1 MLVPHQEIPLILA
14 FFVNIIELTAYNPK
28 GIACTNKKWS
38 ECHGDPHFS
47 LFKQILYIDTV
58 LLQHVEWLWFLQ
70 KKNLVLS
77 DTRRQ
82 GWQGNYTGSIKMLT
96 ESHQT
101 WHSDHLEAGWLVAL
115 QFPMVKPVET
125 KKNRCQK
132 SHSSCQT
139 RLLARNHIAPELS
152 SGLLV

>member
-14 FFVNIIELTAYNPK
+14 FFGKHHWTDSFNPK
-28 GIACTNKKWS
+28 SIACTNKKWS
-38 ECHGDPHFS
+38 ECHGHPHFS
-47 LFKQILYIDTV
+47 LFKQALYIGTV
-58 LLQHVEWLWFLQ
+58 LLQHVEWFWFLQ
-70 KKNLVLS
+70 KKHVLS

-115 QFPMVKPVET
+115 QFPWWNLLRP

-132 SHSSCQT
+132 SHSPCQT

-152 SGLLV
+152 SGLWV